1 MSLVRVQPWEPKF
14 GEVAEWLNAPVLKT
28 GKRENVSRV
37 QIPPSPP
44 SFKRKNIM
52 SGVSLINYKNFC
64 LIYNFWRPE
73 LTWPLLV
80 SSKDLFL
87 KEKGKPFGKRKLTVV
102 IDVSFEGE
110 SNSQN
115 DTFLAGWGNYW
126 TELNSLLSEYDSE
139 NIILVSNDAN
149 ISKKYTE
156 WLRLHNVKRVFGRC
170 VYRPQTLLDR
180 SIAHF
185 ENTPTQSKKSFKSKH
200 FICMNG
206 AAKPHRFHMV
216 ETLYSNDWH
225 HKGHI
230 TYLNRYGENTK
241 HMANENFQ
249 GQTLKLDFDAK
260 TIDEDDNQL
269 ILPPEYREACFDIV
283 TESIVCDT
291 SLHITEKVWKP
302 ILHEKPFI
310 ILGPKF
316 AHNHLLDHF
325 GIKPYPDLFN
335 YEFDCLGYPEKLH
348 SIKEENLDRLL
359 NMNINELNDIVNSD
373 SMKEQ
378 MAYNKAQLLAYSKS
392 EHDGDKIPIEKYLY

>member
-1 MSLVRVQPWEPKF
+1 MS
-14 GEVAEWLNAPVLKT
+14 
-28 GKRENVSRV
+28 
-37 QIPPSPP
+37 
-44 SFKRKNIM
+44 NINF
-52 SGVSLINYKNFC
+52 INYKSFY
-64 LIYNFWRPE
+64 LIYNFWTPE
-73 LTWPLLV
+73 LAWPLLV

-87 KEKGKPFGKRKLTVV
+87 KEKTPFGKRKPIVV
-102 IDVSFEGE
+102 IDASFEGE
-110 SNSQN
+110 SNSQD

-139 NIILVSNDAN
+139 NIILLSNDAN
-149 ISKKYTE
+149 ISKKYTK

-200 FICMNG
+200 FICMNS
-206 AAKPHRFHMV
+206 ASKSHRFDMV
-216 ETLYSNDWH
+216 ELLFANNWNS
-225 HKGHI
+225 KGYI
-230 TYLNRYGENTK
+230 SYLNRYGVVNKSTDS
-241 HMANENFQ
+241 FQ
-249 GQTLKLDFDAK
+249 GQTLKLDFDADN
-260 TIDEDDNQL
+260 IDNGSNQET
-269 ILPPEYREACFDIV
+269 LPPEYSEACFDIV

-316 AHNHLLDHF
+316 AHKHLRDHF
-325 GIKPYPDLFN
+325 GIKPYTDLFN
-335 YEFDCLGYPEKLH
+335 YEFDTLGYPEKLH
-348 SIKEENLDRLL
+348 SIKEKNLDRLL

-378 MAYNKAQLLAYSKS
+378 MAYNKSQLLAYS
-392 EHDGDKIPIEKYLY
+392 ETERDGDTIPIEKYTYD